1 MQKIFSYIVIVFL
14 FVGIT
19 SLHAQKQNQIK
30 KRETP
35 KAKEIIVLIK
45 TNIGN
50 LKVKLYNE
58 TPLHRDNFV
67 KLINEKYLDKTL
79 FHRVIKNFMIQGGD
93 PDSKT
98 ATKGQALGNGG
109 PEYTIPAEFVTTR
122 FHKKGALAA
131 ARTGD
136 DINPKKES
144 SGSQFY
150 IVQGKVYSDAE
161 LNIFEQR
168 LGKKFTKEERIA
180 YTTIGGTPHL
190 DGSYTVFGE
199 LIEGFDVLDKI
210 AAVAG
215 DQMNRPLEDVIILS
229 VEILK

>member
-1 MQKIFSYIVIVFL
+1 MQKIFSYILIAFL
-14 FVGIT
+14 FLGIANLNAQT
-19 SLHAQKQNQIK
+19 DKQTPKNSL
-30 KRETP
+30 P
-35 KAKEIIVLIK
+35 KAKEIRVLIK
-45 TNIGN
+45 TNMGN
-50 LKVKLYNE
+50 LVVKLYNE

-67 KLINEKYLDKTL
+67 KLISQEYFNKTL
-79 FHRVIKNFMIQGGD
+79 FHRVINNFMIQGGD

-109 PEYTIPAEFVTTR
+109 PEYTIPAEFVATR

-131 ARTGD
+131 ARTSD

-150 IVQGKVYSDAE
+150 IVQGKVYTNDE

-168 LGKKFTKEERIA
+168 LGKKFTKEERTA
-180 YTTIGGTPHL
+180 YTTVGGTPHL